1 MRATTLLRKVLNLK
15 HTKVTGSELTPLGL
29 VVDVAPTTRAA
40 RCGCCARPCSI
51 GYDARQRRWRHLD
64 FAGMRVDLRYRIR
77 RVACPG
83 CGVTTEM
90 VPWAG
95 NGSPFTYDFE
105 DTVALLAQSTDKS
118 TVSKLMRV
126 AWETVGSIVTRVM
139 RRRGSENLLD
149 DLTQIGIDE
158 ISYKKRHHYLTIV
171 TDHVRQRVVW
181 VGTGRNVAVLENFFD
196 ELGEER
202 ASKLKVVS
210 IDMAGAYI
218 EAVKKRATNAQIV
231 FDRFH
236 VQRLVH
242 DALDQVRRE
251 QARELRGTEDGQA
264 IKKTRWALQ
273 KNPWNT
279 TPAES
284 RRLSTVQATN
294 KPLYRG
300 YLLKQTLCSILDGTE
315 PVVARTA
322 LQNWIAWAT
331 RSRLR
336 PFVKAAG
343 TIKQYLEGILAY
355 VRTGISNGRSEG
367 VNSKI
372 RVITKRSY
380 GFHDPGSLMAMIYLC
395 CTGILLAP
403 VRHFPAVRV

>member
-1 MRATTLLRKVLNLK
+1 MRATTLLRKVLDLK
-15 HTKVTGSELTPLGL
+15 HAKVTGVELTSFGL
-29 VVDVAPTTRAA
+29 VIDVAPTMRNA
-40 RCGCCARPCSI
+40 RCGCCGRSCRR

-64 FAGMRVDLRYRIR
+64 FAGMRVELRYRIR
-77 RVACPG
+77 RVACER

-126 AWETVGSIVTRVM
+126 AWETVGSIAARVVA
-139 RRRGSENLLD
+139 RHGSETLLD
-149 DLTQIGIDE
+149 GLTEIGIDE
-158 ISYKKRHHYLTIV
+158 ISYKKHHHYLTV
-171 TDHVRQRVVW
+171 VSDHVRQRVIW
-181 VGTGRNVAVLENFFD
+181 VGIGRNVAALDAFFD
-196 ELGEER
+196 ELGKER
-202 ASKLKVVS
+202 ANKLKLVS

-218 EAVKKRATNAQIV
+218 EAVRKRAKNAEIV

-236 VQRLVH
+236 VQRLAH
-242 DALDQVRRE
+242 DALDKVRRE
-251 QARELRGTEDGQA
+251 QARELRGTDDGQA

-273 KNPWNT
+273 KNPWNM

-294 KPLYRG
+294 MPLYRG

-315 PVVARTA
+315 PGVAREA

-331 RSRLR
+331 RSRLE
-336 PFVKAAG
+336 PFVKVAARSSS
-343 TIKQYLEGILAY
+343 TWKAFW
-355 VRTGISNGRSEG
+355 RT
-367 VNSKI
+367 
-372 RVITKRSY
+372 Y
-380 GFHDPGSLMAMIYLC
+380 APGFPMVAAKG
-395 CTGILLAP
+395 
-403 VRHFPAVRV
+403 

>member
-15 HTKVTGSELTPLGL
+15 YTKVTGFELTAFGL
-29 VVDVAPTTRAA
+29 VIDVAPTTRHA
-40 RCGCCARPCSI
+40 RCGCCARSCPA
-51 GYDARQRRWRHLD
+51 GYDARQRRWRQLD
-64 FAGMRVDLRYRIR
+64 FAGMRVELRYRIR
-77 RVACPG
+77 RVACAG

-90 VPWAG
+90 VPWAA

-118 TVSKLMRV
+118 TVSKLMGI
-126 AWETVGSIVTRVM
+126 AWETVGSIVTRVVA
-139 RRRGSENLLD
+139 RRGSETLLD
-149 DLTQIGIDE
+149 DLTEVGIDE
-158 ISYKKRHHYLTIV
+158 VSYKKHHHYLTIV

-181 VGTGRNVAVLENFFD
+181 VGAGRNVAALDAFFD

-202 ASKLKVVS
+202 ASKLKLVT

-218 EAVKKRATNAQIV
+218 EAVRKRARSAEIV

-236 VQRLVH
+236 VQRLAH
-242 DALDQVRRE
+242 DALDKVRRE
-251 QARELRGTEDGQA
+251 QARELRGTDDGQA

-279 TPAES
+279 TPSES

-294 KPLYRG
+294 MPLYRG

-315 PVVARTA
+315 PGVAREG
-322 LQNWIAWAT
+322 LLNWIAWAT
-331 RSRLR
+331 RSRLE
-336 PFVKAAG
+336 PFVKVAG

-355 VRTGISNGRSEG
+355 VRTGLSNGRSEG
-367 VNSKI
+367 VNSKV

-380 GFHDPGSLMAMIYLC
+380 GFHDPRSLMAMIYLC
-395 CTGILLAP
+395 CTGIVLAP
-403 VRHFPAVRV
+403 VRHFPAVRA